1 MNYQLMHKDIPVVRF
16 RLDDETSAILRID
29 DVENAEHLPVGIPV
43 RKKQIDRA
51 ALNAWWS
58 GRAIPASRQGVKAA
72 LNELQ
77 VHATQNLLDK
87 CLGLSLSD
95 QYWIRPADSALR
107 WSDVNFFEHPFSDDV
122 GNILFGKGSSGDPV
136 NLMSPD
142 NTSDGWLKKKWTI
155 LNGKR
160 CLLKGGSGATQQE
173 PYNEV
178 FASILMRRL
187 GIPHAEYTLTHQ
199 DDYPFSVCED
209 FITPQTELVSAWYV
223 MQTQKKENHVSVYQ
237 HCLNCCDALGIPGV
251 REAIDRMLVVD
262 YLLVNEDRHQNN
274 FGFVRNADTL
284 EWLGV
289 APIYD
294 SGTSL
299 WFDTPTPMINASAA
313 RINSKPFKTSHEE
326 QIKLV
331 GSFDWIDWT
340 ALEHIGDDFLA
351 VTDGS
356 IFIDEARRAA
366 ICSALHKRVEMLKSH
381 ADSHVARSSQS
392 CQTHDVQTDVA
403 YSGKTE

>member
-1 MNYQLMHKDIPVVRF
+1 MDYQLMHKDIPVVQF
-16 RLDDETSAILRID
+16 QLDDATSSIVRIGE
-29 DVENAEHLPVGIPV
+29 VRNPEHLPIGIPF
-43 RKKQIDRA
+43 RKRQVDRA

-58 GRAIPASRQGVKAA
+58 GRAIPASRQGIRTA
-72 LNELQ
+72 LEELC
-77 VHATQNLLDK
+77 VPATQSLLDK

-95 QYWIRPADSALR
+95 QYWIRSADSTLR

-142 NTSDGWLKKKWTI
+142 NTSDGWLKKKWA
-155 LNGKR
+155 LMDGKR

-178 FASILMRRL
+178 FASILMRWL
-187 GIPHAEYTLTHQ
+187 GVPHVDYALILQ
-199 DDYPFSVCED
+199 DGYPLSVCED

-251 REAIDRMLVVD
+251 CDAIDRMLVVD

-284 EWLGV
+284 EWIGP

-313 RINSKPFKTSHEE
+313 RIASKPFKTSHEE

-331 GSFDWIDWT
+331 SCFDWIDWT
-340 ALEHIGDDFLA
+340 ALDHIEDEFHAITKDS
-351 VTDGS
+351 V
-356 IFIDEARRAA
+356 FIDAARRKA
-366 ICSALHKRVEMLKSH
+366 ICNALRKRVDMLKAH
-381 ADSHVARSSQS
+381 AR
-392 CQTHDVQTDVA
+392 THA
-403 YSGKTE
+403 ALYSG